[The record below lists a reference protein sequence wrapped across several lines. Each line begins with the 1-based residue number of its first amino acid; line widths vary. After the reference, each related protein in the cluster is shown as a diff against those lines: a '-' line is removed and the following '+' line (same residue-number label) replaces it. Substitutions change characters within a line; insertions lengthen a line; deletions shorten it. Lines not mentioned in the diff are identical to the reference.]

1 MMTVAV
7 TPMYYTTFFLVPMRK
22 NWSDTSVGMN
32 TRVKWNNINNIQYI
46 INMESFEL
54 AQCIKD
60 AKQEIEDRYQQ
71 GELTEDER
79 DFELDHVL
87 GI

>member
-1 MMTVAV
+1 
-7 TPMYYTTFFLVPMRK
+7 
-22 NWSDTSVGMN
+22 
-32 TRVKWNNINNIQYI
+32 
-46 INMESFEL
+46 MESFEL

-71 GELTEDER
+71 GELTEEER